1 MRRLKDSWMCLNFLG
16 NASVCRSCAL
26 VVLLS
31 VSGVV
36 VAQHPTVSTPTPER
50 SPAGA
55 TSPVETTSV
64 TTPSTADRQYRIG
77 PGDVLDVR
85 VFNRPQLSHD
95 SMPVTND
102 GLILLP
108 FIGEIRAACLTAA
121 ELAKEITTRLLKYQR
136 NPQVYVSV
144 RQYNSQVVSII
155 GAVNVPSRF
164 QLQRQVRLLELL
176 SLANGPTGRAG
187 RSIQVLHAEAPTSIC
202 EETPTSSDLKDE
214 ALAGL
219 SSYNLSET
227 LKGSLQANPYLR
239 PGDIITIPEAD
250 LAYIIGNVFKPG
262 PIALTEP
269 ITISRAIVMAGG
281 TGRDTDSG
289 NVRIIRQATGSTTKT
304 QIVVDLKKVKKNQA
318 EDVVLLANDTIE
330 VSTVGG
336 IRGAFKEVL
345 RTIVP
350 TVSQL
355 PLRVIY

>member
-1 MRRLKDSWMCLNFLG
+1 MGRLKDAWLYLDSLSIV
-16 NASVCRSCAL
+16 SVCHSWAL
-26 VVLLS
+26 ILLLS
-31 VSGVV
+31 GAGVV
-36 VAQHPTVSTPTPER
+36 VAQQPTVSPLPAGRTPE
-50 SPAGA
+50 A
-55 TSPVETTSV
+55 TNSPVATTSV
-64 TTPSTADRQYRIG
+64 TTPSMADRQYRIG

-108 FIGEIRAACLTAA
+108 FVGEIRAACLTAG

-155 GAVNVPSRF
+155 GAVNAPSRF

-176 SLANGPTGRAG
+176 SLANGPTKRAG

-202 EETPTSSDLKDE
+202 EATPAQGDSTDE

-219 SSYNLSET
+219 SSFDLGET
-227 LKGSLQANPYLR
+227 LKGIQQSNPYLR
-239 PGDIITIPEAD
+239 PGDIVTIPEAEQ
-250 LAYIIGNVFKPG
+250 AYIIGNVFQPG
-262 PIALTEP
+262 PIALSEP

-281 TGRDTDSG
+281 TRPDTDSG

-318 EDVVLLANDTIE
+318 DDVALLANDTIE
-330 VSTVGG
+330 VPTVGG

-350 TVSQL
+350 SVAQL